1 LLLSPGAENSMGNY
15 AELISETRWGPPPI
29 DLLCLLHKKLNNN
42 LTVRGVSLR
51 VRAHG
56 GDSSTQ
62 HDGSD
67 KLVPIPNN
75 ESSTIGELDHTKSD
89 LVRRDKTSNCGQGR
103 QRVLR
108 AVYLAKGVTAAT
120 LTERTFHNTP
130 RMRHR
135 ATSRTHLVGGM
146 E

>member
-1 LLLSPGAENSMGNY
+1 MVV
-15 AELISETRWGPPPI
+15 TRQP
-29 DLLCLLHKKLNNN
+29 
-42 LTVRGVSLR
+42 
-51 VRAHG
+51 
-56 GDSSTQ
+56 STT
-62 HDGSD
+62 D

-75 ESSTIGELDHTKSD
+75 ESSTIGELDRTISD
-89 LVRRDKTSNCGQGR
+89 LVRRGKTSNCGQGR

-130 RMRHR
+130 RIRHR
-135 ATSRTHLVGGM
+135 ATSRTHLVGGV